1 MEMKG
6 GMMLVKIWTMN
17 NLHQNRMQHFVAA
30 GIVYLLG
37 VAIILVIKPTL
48 MFTEDGDWKE
58 FGIGRN
64 VKTHTWMPFWFFAV
78 LWALTSY
85 ILVSIVFS
93 VYLPQKQNRNSR
105 LNTSMNMNT
114 TASVNTET
122 VVELTPEEFEEAI
135 PKPRRSRG
143 KAMNLPDGYYL
154 KNNSVTEGVPKYIY
168 LGKGLP
174 EDA

>member
-1 MEMKG
+1 
-6 GMMLVKIWTMN
+6 
-17 NLHQNRMQHFVAA
+17 MQHFVAA
-30 GIVYLLG
+30 GLLYLVG
-37 VAIILVIKPTL
+37 ISAILLLKPSL
-48 MFTEDGDWKE
+48 MFTEEGDWKE

-85 ILVSIVFS
+85 ILVIIVFS
-93 VYLPQKQNRNSR
+93 VYLPQKQTKPKI
-105 LNTSMNMNT
+105 NTVAYENN
-114 TASVNTET
+114 T

-174 EDA
+174 EDS

>member
-1 MEMKG
+1 
-6 GMMLVKIWTMN
+6 
-17 NLHQNRMQHFVAA
+17 MQRLVAA
-30 GIVYLLG
+30 GIIYLLG
-37 VAIILVIKPTL
+37 VATVLVLKPSL
-48 MFTEDGDWKE
+48 MFTEEGDWKE

-64 VKTHTWMPFWFFAV
+64 VKTHTWMPFWFFAI
-78 LWALTSY
+78 LWALTGY
-85 ILVSIVFS
+85 ILVIIVFS
-93 VYLPQKQNRNSR
+93 VYLPQKQTKVIKSN
-105 LNTSMNMNT
+105 
-114 TASVNTET
+114 VTEYEN

-174 EDA
+174 DDA

>member
-1 MEMKG
+1 
-6 GMMLVKIWTMN
+6 
-17 NLHQNRMQHFVAA
+17 MQHFVAA
-30 GIVYLLG
+30 GLLYLVG
-37 VAIILVIKPTL
+37 VSAILLLKPSL
-48 MFTEDGDWKE
+48 MFTEEGDWKE

-64 VKTHTWMPFWFFAV
+64 VKTHTWMPFWFFAI

-85 ILVSIVFS
+85 ILVIIVFS
-93 VYLPQKQNRNSR
+93 VYLPQKQNKA
-105 LNTSMNMNT
+105 TK
-114 TASVNTET
+114 VNKIPYENNT

-174 EDA
+174 DDA

>member
-1 MEMKG
+1 
-6 GMMLVKIWTMN
+6 
-17 NLHQNRMQHFVAA
+17 MQHFVAA
-30 GIVYLLG
+30 GLLYLVG
-37 VAIILVIKPTL
+37 VSAILLLKPSL
-48 MFTEDGDWKE
+48 MFTEEGDWKE

-64 VKTHTWMPFWFFAV
+64 VKTHTWMPFWFFAI

-85 ILVSIVFS
+85 ILVIIVFS
-93 VYLPQKQNRNSR
+93 VYLPQKQ
-105 LNTSMNMNT
+105 TK
-114 TASVNTET
+114 AKVNTVAYENNT
-122 VVELTPEEFEEAI
+122 VVELTPEEFEEAL

-174 EDA
+174 DDA